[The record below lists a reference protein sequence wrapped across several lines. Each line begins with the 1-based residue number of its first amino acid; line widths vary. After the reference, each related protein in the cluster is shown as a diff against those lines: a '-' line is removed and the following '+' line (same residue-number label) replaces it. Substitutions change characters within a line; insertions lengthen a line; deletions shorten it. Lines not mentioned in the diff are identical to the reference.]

1 MFEPLLKLRRRV
13 PELLRA
19 VRGAQLRRIPPG
31 RQLAPVAGRRAYYRL
46 VLRAVQLRHPCQ
58 RGRADRGP
66 GAAGTPAAPSRA
78 VGVRVHDRGVSN
90 VLDPEPGSSFAV
102 FGTGAVGFAGLLA
115 AKVAGATTIVA
126 VGVVPPPNSTGVQ
139 SGCHLLTPTQ

>member
-1 MFEPLLKLRRRV
+1 VF
-13 PELLRA
+13 
-19 VRGAQLRRIPPG
+19 
-31 RQLAPVAGRRAYYRL
+31 
-46 VLRAVQLRHPCQ
+46 
-58 RGRADRGP
+58 
-66 GAAGTPAAPSRA
+66 
-78 VGVRVHDRGVSN
+78 N